1 MAKRATKLARILQT
15 LLRRSLNRFEAELVG
30 DHCLHSTVSSL
41 RHSYALT
48 VESHWEQ
55 VPNNHSD
62 QLTSVK
68 RYFIPEKGRNKAKQ
82 LLKLWGLL

>member
-1 MAKRATKLARILQT
+1 MAKRVTKLARILQT
-15 LLRRSLNRFEAELVG
+15 LIGRSLNRFEAEPLG
-30 DHCLHSTVSSL
+30 DHCLHSTVSAL
-41 RHSYALT
+41 RHSHAIT

-68 RYFIPEKGRNKAKQ
+68 RYFIPEKGKNKAKQ
-82 LLKLWGLL
+82 LLKRWGLL